1 MVSGENNKADF
12 LSFITVDAW
21 QMARE
26 TPEVHDDPSPHAP
39 LKCHKVLAKLLLE
52 ADPTWLVEKASIIEA
67 LKSFIVF
74 CKLELYGPLF
84 NDAKRMDLLDCED
97 ALALRAYA
105 EKHGGRSQRIWWA
118 KRFSPSPRRPE

>member
-1 MVSGENNKADF
+1 MPQGLGEASLGGGPD
-12 LSFITVDAW
+12 L
-21 QMARE
+21 ARRE
-26 TPEVHDDPSPHAP
+26 
-39 LKCHKVLAKLLLE
+39 
-52 ADPTWLVEKASIIEA
+52 ASIIEA

-84 NDAKRMDLLDCED
+84 NDAKRMDLLDGED